1 MNKTA
6 MQRLPVRTALASAML
21 LAFSGSALSFEFELE
36 DGVKGSWNN
45 TISFG
50 ANWRMTKPN
59 AGLYSYPDGARI
71 GLTGAR
77 GGSGGSATDAGN
89 LNYEKGDVVNAPLQL
104 LSDFAISK
112 GDLGA
117 FIRVK
122 AWYDVAMENKDRPYG
137 NADNGYAK
145 GEPLSDSS
153 QPHLLKYSGIALL
166 DAYVYNTFDVGTP
179 LQVRLGNQVVN
190 WGESLFVQ
198 GINQLNPV
206 NLPAL
211 RKPGTEVKEAL
222 LPVWSIDANI
232 ALGGGAS
239 LEGFYQF
246 KWESSLVDSC
256 AGYYSPVEFAIT
268 TDANRGTSCSGV
280 TTALYPGAQ
289 INGRRLDT
297 PTMLQNGLFFPLT
310 NGKDGSNTGQFGV
323 ALRLPIEAIDSEW
336 GLYGMRINSRTPI
349 VSAYTGSWGTLT
361 NPLAPTNPVL
371 VNQLRQFRSV
381 TNPSTGVTTN
391 VPGSGIISAQGFWE
405 YPDDIN
411 IFGTTLSTNIAG
423 WSVGAE
429 LGYTNNQPVQVNGND
444 ILYSALSATGP
455 LAARAIRATSAGAG
469 NYVQGYDRFH
479 KTQLQVNT
487 VKILPSMLGATQGQF
502 IAEIAG
508 QWASNT
514 NDQAEREG
522 VRYGRAFIFGY
533 GSNPYI
539 PASLGGSNTCNPRS
553 PLWNPQPDGC
563 NNDGYATSTA
573 WGYRLKA
580 SLDYPGAFDSSFTL
594 TPSVFWSHDVSGY
607 SVDTQFIED
616 RMILGLGLRADY
628 QKKYTIDLG
637 YTAFLDKAK
646 YDPFKDRDYLSL
658 AFSATF

>member
-1 MNKTA
+1 VNKTA

-21 LAFSGSALSFEFELE
+21 LAFSGSALAFEFELE

-50 ANWRMTKPN
+50 ANWRMTRPN
-59 AGLYSYPDGARI
+59 AGLYSQPDGARL
-71 GLTGAR
+71 GLTGGKR
-77 GGSGGSATDAGN
+77 GSGGSATDSGN
-89 LNYEKGDVVNAPLQL
+89 LNYEKGDVINAPLQL

-122 AWYDVAMENKDRPYG
+122 AWYDVAMENKNRPYG

-145 GEPLSDSS
+145 GKELSDSS
-153 QPHLLKYSGIALL
+153 QPDLLKYSGIALL

-179 LQVRLGNQVVN
+179 LQIRLGNQVVN

-256 AGYYSPVEFAIT
+256 GGYYSPVEFAIT

-280 TTALYPGAQ
+280 TTALYPGQ
-289 INGRRLDT
+289 KLDT
-297 PTMLQNGLFFPLT
+297 PTLLRNGFYFPLT
-310 NGKDGSNTGQFGV
+310 DGKDGSNTGQFGV
-323 ALRLPIEAIDSEW
+323 ALRLPIDAIDSEW
-336 GLYGMRINSRTPI
+336 GLYGMRINSRTPF
-349 VSAYTGSWGTLT
+349 VSAYTGTWGPVIT
-361 NPLAPTNPVL
+361 NPASPPQLRALRTLVNPVAAQEAAL
-371 VNQLRQFRSV
+371 AALGVRS
-381 TNPSTGVTTN
+381 
-391 VPGSGIISAQGFWE
+391 AYGFWE
-405 YPDDIN
+405 YPDGIN

-429 LGYTNNQPVQVNGND
+429 LGYTHNQPVQINGND
-444 ILYSALSATGP
+444 ILYSATAGVGPMAPRTRAAT
-455 LAARAIRATSAGAG
+455 AAGVG
-469 NYVQGYDRFH
+469 NEIHGYDRFR

-514 NDQAEREG
+514 NDEAERQG
-522 VRYGRAFIFGY
+522 IRYGRAFIFGL
-533 GSNPYI
+533 GSNGG
-539 PASLGGSNTCNPRS
+539 LGAFDTRDTCNPAS
-553 PLWNPQPDGC
+553 PLWNPQRDGC
-563 NNDGYATSTA
+563 QNDGYATSTA

-580 SLDYPGAFDSSFTL
+580 SLDYTGAFDTGFTL

-607 SVDTQFIED
+607 SVDSQFIKD

>member
-21 LAFSGSALSFEFELE
+21 LAFSGSALAFEFELE

-50 ANWRMTKPN
+50 ANWRMTRPN
-59 AGLYSYPDGARI
+59 AKLYSQPDGARL
-71 GLTGAR
+71 GLDGGKR
-77 GGSGGSATDAGN
+77 GSGGSATDAGN

-117 FIRVK
+117 FVRVK
-122 AWYDVAMENKDRPYG
+122 AWYDVAMENKNRPYG

-145 GEPLSDSS
+145 GEPLSDKS
-153 QPHLLKYSGIALL
+153 QPDLLKYSGIALL

-179 LQVRLGNQVVN
+179 LQIRLGNQVVN

-246 KWESSLVDSC
+246 KWEQSLVDSC
-256 AGYYSPVEFAIT
+256 GGYYSPVEFAIT
-268 TDANRGTSCSGV
+268 TDARFRTSCSGV
-280 TTALYPGAQ
+280 TTALYPGQ
-289 INGRRLDT
+289 KLDT
-297 PTMLQNGLFFPLT
+297 PTMLRNGFYFPLT

-349 VSAYTGSWGTLT
+349 VSAYTGGYGLIPGQFPSALKATF
-361 NPLAPTNPVL
+361 NPIARSLAL
-371 VNQLRQFRSV
+371 NQLF
-381 TNPSTGVTTN
+381 PGAGVTAAN
-391 VPGSGIISAQGFWE
+391 GFWE
-405 YPDDIN
+405 YPDGIN

-429 LGYTNNQPVQVNGND
+429 LGYTPNQPVQINGND
-444 ILYSALSATGP
+444 ILYSALTATGP
-455 LAARAIRATSAGAG
+455 MAQRAIRATVAGPG

-539 PASLGGSNTCNPRS
+539 PAAFGGSNTCNPRNG
-553 PLWNPQPDGC
+553 LWNPQPDGC
-563 NNDGYATSTA
+563 QNDGYATSTA

-580 SLDYPGAFDSSFTL
+580 SLDYTGAFDTGFTL

-607 SVDTQFIED
+607 SVDTQFIKD

-658 AFSATF
+658 AFSTTF

>member
-6 MQRLPVRTALASAML
+6 MQCLPVRTALASAML
-21 LAFSGSALSFEFELE
+21 LAFSGSALAFEFDLE

-50 ANWRMTKPN
+50 ANWRMTRPN
-59 AGLYSYPDGARI
+59 AGLYSQPDGARL
-71 GLTGAR
+71 GLTGGKR
-77 GGSGGSATDAGN
+77 GSGGSATDSGN

-117 FIRVK
+117 FVRVK
-122 AWYDVAMENKDRPYG
+122 AWYDVAMENKNRPYG

-145 GEPLSDSS
+145 GEPLSDSG
-153 QPHLLKYSGIALL
+153 QPDLLKYSGIALL

-179 LQVRLGNQVVN
+179 LQIRLGNQVVN

-246 KWESSLVDSC
+246 KWEQSLVDSC
-256 AGYYSPVEFAIT
+256 GGYYSPVEFAIT
-268 TDANRGTSCSGV
+268 TEANLGRSCSGV
-280 TTALYPGAQ
+280 TTALYPGQ
-289 INGRRLDT
+289 KFDT
-297 PTMLQNGLFFPLT
+297 PTLLRNGFYFPLT

-323 ALRLPIEAIDSEW
+323 ALRLPIDAIDSEW

-349 VSAYTGSWGTLT
+349 ISAYTGSWGNYRNTHRRQSST
-361 NPLAPTNPVL
+361 VNPLPATIAL
-371 VNQLRQFRSV
+371 ATAGLARLGFAL
-381 TNPSTGVTTN
+381 TGTQTAN
-391 VPGSGIISAQGFWE
+391 GFWE

-429 LGYTNNQPVQVNGND
+429 LGYTHNQPVQINGND
-444 ILYSALSATGP
+444 ILYSATSGVGP
-455 LAARAIRATSAGAG
+455 LAPRTRAATAAGGG
-469 NYVQGYDRFH
+469 NYVPGYDRFR

-522 VRYGRAFIFGY
+522 IRYGRAFIFGL
-533 GSNPYI
+533 GSN
-539 PASLGGSNTCNPRS
+539 GGAGAFPTGNTCNPAS
-553 PLWNPQPDGC
+553 PLWNPQRDGC

-580 SLDYPGAFDSSFTL
+580 SLDYTGAFDTGFTL

-607 SVDTQFIED
+607 SVDTQFIKD

-658 AFSATF
+658 AFSTTF

>member
-21 LAFSGSALSFEFELE
+21 LAFSGSALAFEFDLE

-50 ANWRMTKPN
+50 ANWRMTRPN
-59 AGLYSYPDGARI
+59 AGLYSQPDGARL
-71 GLTGAR
+71 GLTGGKR
-77 GGSGGSATDAGN
+77 GSGGSATDSGN

-117 FIRVK
+117 FVRVK

-137 NADNGYAK
+137 NASNSYAK
-145 GEPLSDSS
+145 GEPLSDSG
-153 QPHLLKYSGIALL
+153 QPDLLKYSGIALL

-179 LQVRLGNQVVN
+179 LQIRLGNQVVN

-246 KWESSLVDSC
+246 KWEQSLVDSC
-256 AGYYSPVEFAIT
+256 GGYYSPTEFAIT
-268 TDANRGTSCSGV
+268 TNANPGLGCSSV
-280 TTALYPGAQ
+280 ATALYPGFQ
-289 INGRRLDT
+289 FDT
-297 PTMLQNGLFFPLT
+297 PTLLKNGLFYPLT
-310 NGKDGSNTGQFGV
+310 QGKDGSNTGQFGV

-349 VSAYTGSWGTLT
+349 ISAYTGTWGPVIT
-361 NPLAPTNPVL
+361 NPASPAQIRALRTTLNPIPAQQAAL
-371 VNQLRQFRSV
+371 GARF
-381 TNPSTGVTTN
+381 GVK
-391 VPGSGIISAQGFWE
+391 SAAAFWE
-405 YPDDIN
+405 YPDDID

-429 LGYTNNQPVQVNGND
+429 FGYTRNQPVQVNGND
-444 ILYSALSATGP
+444 ILYSAAQGVGP
-455 LAARAIRATSAGAG
+455 LAVRTRTATALGG
-469 NYVQGYDRFH
+469 GTYVPGYDRFH
-479 KTQLQVNT
+479 KSQLQVNT
-487 VKILPSMLGATQGQF
+487 VKILPSMLGATQGVF

-522 VRYGRAFIFGY
+522 VRYGRAFIFGPGSTTSGAFPY
-533 GSNPYI
+533 G
-539 PASLGGSNTCNPRS
+539 NTCNPANRV
-553 PLWNPQPDGC
+553 WNPQRDGC
-563 NNDGYATSTA
+563 NNEGYATSTA

-580 SLDYPGAFDSSFTL
+580 SLDYTGAFDTGFTL

-658 AFSATF
+658 AFSTTF

>member
-1 MNKTA
+1 

-21 LAFSGSALSFEFELE
+21 LAFSGSAPAFEFDLE

-50 ANWRMTKPN
+50 ANWRMTRPY

-89 LNYEKGDVVNAPLQL
+89 LNYEKGDVINAPLQL

-117 FIRVK
+117 FVRVK

-179 LQVRLGNQVVN
+179 LQIRLGNQVVN

-246 KWESSLVDSC
+246 KWEQSLVDSC
-256 AGYYSPVEFAIT
+256 GGYYSPVEFAIT
-268 TDANRGTSCSGV
+268 TDAKLGTGCSGV
-280 TTALYPGAQ
+280 TTALYPGQ
-289 INGRRLDT
+289 KLDT
-297 PTMLQNGLFFPLT
+297 PTLLRNGFYFPLT
-310 NGKDGSNTGQFGV
+310 NGKDGSNTGQFGF

-349 VSAYTGSWGTLT
+349 VSAYTGGYGSIPGSFPSALKATF
-361 NPLAPTNPVL
+361 NPIARSLAL
-371 VNQLRQFRSV
+371 NQLF
-381 TNPSTGVTTN
+381 PGAGVIAAN
-391 VPGSGIISAQGFWE
+391 GFWE
-405 YPDDIN
+405 YPDGIN

-429 LGYTNNQPVQVNGND
+429 LGYTPNQPVQINGND
-444 ILYSALSATGP
+444 ILYSALTATGP
-455 LAARAIRATSAGAG
+455 MAQRAIRATAAGPY

-533 GSNPYI
+533 GSN
-539 PASLGGSNTCNPRS
+539 GGNGPFNNGNTCNPRS
-553 PLWNPQPDGC
+553 PVWNPQPDGC
-563 NNDGYATSTA
+563 QNDGYATSTA

-580 SLDYPGAFDSSFTL
+580 SLDYAGAFDTGFTL
-594 TPSVFWSHDVSGY
+594 TPSVFWSHDVAGY
-607 SVDTQFIED
+607 SVDSQFIKD

-658 AFSATF
+658 AFSTTF

>member
-6 MQRLPVRTALASAML
+6 MQHLPVRTALASAML
-21 LAFSGSALSFEFELE
+21 LAFSGSALAFEFDLE

-50 ANWRMTKPN
+50 ANWRMTRPDAK
-59 AGLYSYPDGARI
+59 LYSQPNGARL
-71 GLTGAR
+71 GLTDGKR
-77 GGSGGSATDAGN
+77 GSGGSATDSGN
-89 LNYEKGDVVNAPLQL
+89 LNYEKGDVINAPLQI

-117 FIRVK
+117 FVRVK
-122 AWYDVAMENKDRPYG
+122 AWYDVAMENKNRPYG
-137 NADNGYAK
+137 NADNGYAQGK
-145 GEPLSDSS
+145 ELSDKS
-153 QPHLLKYSGIALL
+153 QPDLLKYSGIALL

-256 AGYYSPVEFAIT
+256 GGYYSPVEFAIT

-280 TTALYPGAQ
+280 TTALYPG
-289 INGRRLDT
+289 RKLDT
-297 PTMLQNGLFFPLT
+297 PTLLRNGYYFPLT
-310 NGKDGSNTGQFGV
+310 DGKDGSNTGQFGF

-349 VSAYTGSWGTLT
+349 VSAYTGGYGQIPGQWSPT
-361 NPLAPTNPVL
+361 NPLKSTFNPIAASL
-371 VNQLRQFRSV
+371 ALNQLI
-381 TNPSTGVTTN
+381 PGAGVTAAN
-391 VPGSGIISAQGFWE
+391 GFWE
-405 YPDDIN
+405 YPDGIN

-429 LGYTNNQPVQVNGND
+429 LGYTPNQPVQINGND
-444 ILYSALSATGP
+444 ILYSALTQSGP
-455 LAARAIRATSAGAG
+455 MAARATRATLAGAG

-533 GSNPYI
+533 GSY
-539 PASLGGSNTCNPRS
+539 GGNGAFNNGNTCNSAS
-553 PLWNPQPDGC
+553 PVWNPQPDGC
-563 NNDGYATSTA
+563 KNDGYATSTA

-580 SLDYPGAFDSSFTL
+580 SLDYTGAFDTGFTL
-594 TPSVFWSHDVSGY
+594 TPSVFWSHDVAGY
-607 SVDTQFIED
+607 SVDSQFIKD

-646 YDPFKDRDYLSL
+646 YDPFRDRDYLSL
-658 AFSATF
+658 AFSTTF

>member
-1 MNKTA
+1 

-21 LAFSGSALSFEFELE
+21 LAFSGSALAFEFELE

-50 ANWRMTKPN
+50 ANWRMTRPN
-59 AGLYSYPDGARI
+59 AGLYSQPDGARI
-71 GLTGAR
+71 GLDGGKR
-77 GGSGGSATDAGN
+77 GSGGSATDSGN

-117 FIRVK
+117 FVRVK

-137 NADNGYAK
+137 NASNSYAK
-145 GEPLSDSS
+145 GEPLSDSG
-153 QPHLLKYSGIALL
+153 QPNLLKYSGIALL

-179 LQVRLGNQVVN
+179 LQIRLGNQVVN

-246 KWESSLVDSC
+246 KWEHSLVDSC
-256 AGYYSPVEFAIT
+256 GGYYSPVEFAIT
-268 TDANRGTSCSGV
+268 TNANPGLGCSSV
-280 TTALYPGAQ
+280 TTAFYPG
-289 INGRRLDT
+289 RKFDT
-297 PTMLQNGLFFPLT
+297 PTLLRNGFYFPLT
-310 NGKDGSNTGQFGV
+310 EGKDGSNTGQFGV
-323 ALRLPIEAIDSEW
+323 ALRLPIDAIDSEW

-349 VSAYTGSWGTLT
+349 VSAYTGGWGNFPRAIAG
-361 NPLAPTNPVL
+361 NPPSFNPFPGSIAGATAALA
-371 VNQLRQFRSV
+371 QLRF
-381 TNPSTGVTTN
+381 PL
-391 VPGSGIISAQGFWE
+391 SGTQTANGFWE
-405 YPDDIN
+405 YPDGIN

-429 LGYTNNQPVQVNGND
+429 LGYTPNQPVQINGND
-444 ILYSALSATGP
+444 ILYSALFPVGP
-455 LAARAIRATSAGAG
+455 LAPRTIRATAQGAG
-469 NYVQGYDRFH
+469 TYVQGYDRFH

-487 VKILPSMLGATQGQF
+487 VKILPSMLGATQGTF

-514 NDQAEREG
+514 NDQAEQEG
-522 VRYGRAFIFGY
+522 VRYGRAFIFGL
-533 GSNPYI
+533 GSN
-539 PASLGGSNTCNPRS
+539 GGAGALSTGNTCNPAS
-553 PLWNPQPDGC
+553 PLWNPQRDGC

-580 SLDYPGAFDSSFTL
+580 SLDYTGAFDTGFTL
-594 TPSVFWSHDVSGY
+594 TPSVFWSHDVRGY
-607 SVDTQFIED
+607 SVDSQFIED

-658 AFSATF
+658 AFSTTF

>member
-6 MQRLPVRTALASAML
+6 MQRLPVRTALASAVL
-21 LAFSGSALSFEFELE
+21 LAFSGSALGFELDLE

-50 ANWRMTKPN
+50 ANWRMTRPY

-71 GLTGAR
+71 GLTGSR

-89 LNYEKGDVVNAPLQL
+89 LNYEKGDVINAPLQI

-117 FIRVK
+117 FVRVK
-122 AWYDVAMENKDRPYG
+122 AWYDVAMEKKNRPYG

-145 GEPLSDSS
+145 GKELSDSS
-153 QPHLLKYSGIALL
+153 QPDLLKYSGIALL

-179 LQVRLGNQVVN
+179 LQIRLGNQVVN

-246 KWESSLVDSC
+246 KWEHSLVDSC

-280 TTALYPGAQ
+280 TTALYPGQ
-289 INGRRLDT
+289 KFDT
-297 PTMLQNGLFFPLT
+297 PTLLRTGIYFPLT
-310 NGKDGSNTGQFGV
+310 NGNEGSNTGQFGG
-323 ALRLPIEAIDSEW
+323 AFRMPIDAIDSEW

-349 VSAYTGSWGTLT
+349 VSAYTGTWGTTPAQLRS
-361 NPLAPTNPVL
+361 LVNPVAAQQAAL
-371 VNQLRQFRSV
+371 GARF
-381 TNPSTGVTTN
+381 GVL
-391 VPGSGIISAQGFWE
+391 SANGFWE
-405 YPDDIN
+405 YPDGIN
-411 IFGTTLSTNIAG
+411 IYGTTLSTNIAG

-429 LGYTNNQPVQVNGND
+429 LGYTPNQPVQINGND
-444 ILYSALSATGP
+444 ILYSATAGVGPMAPRTRAAT
-455 LAARAIRATSAGAG
+455 AAGVG
-469 NYVQGYDRFH
+469 NAVHGYDRFR

-487 VKILPSMLGATQGQF
+487 VKILPSMLGATQGVF

-522 VRYGRAFIFGY
+522 IRYGRAFIFGL
-533 GSNPYI
+533 GS
-539 PASLGGSNTCNPRS
+539 SGGAGAFNTGNTCNPAS
-553 PLWNPQPDGC
+553 PLWNPQRDGC

-580 SLDYPGAFDSSFTL
+580 SLDYTGAFDTGFTL
-594 TPSVFWSHDVSGY
+594 TPSVFWSHDVNGY
-607 SVDTQFIED
+607 SVDSQFIQD

-658 AFSATF
+658 AFSTTF

>member
-6 MQRLPVRTALASAML
+6 MQHLPVRTALASAML
-21 LAFSGSALSFEFELE
+21 LAFSGSALAFEFELE

-50 ANWRMTKPN
+50 ANWRMTRPN
-59 AGLYSYPDGARI
+59 AGLYSQPDGARL
-71 GLTGAR
+71 GLTGGKR
-77 GGSGGSATDAGN
+77 GSGGSATAAGN
-89 LNYEKGDVVNAPLQL
+89 LNYEKGDVINAPLQI

-122 AWYDVAMENKDRPYG
+122 AWYDVAMENKNRPYG
-137 NADNGYAK
+137 NGDNGYAQGK
-145 GEPLSDSS
+145 ELSDSS
-153 QPHLLKYSGIALL
+153 QPDLLKYSGIALL

-179 LQVRLGNQVVN
+179 LQIRLGNQVVN

-246 KWESSLVDSC
+246 KWEPSLVDSC
-256 AGYYSPVEFAIT
+256 GGYYSPVEFAIT
-268 TDANRGTSCSGV
+268 TDAERSGCSSAV
-280 TTALYPGAQ
+280 TALYPGQKLSTA
-289 INGRRLDT
+289 
-297 PTMLQNGLFFPLT
+297 TMYHGKIFFPLT
-310 NGKDGSNTGQFGV
+310 DGKDGSNTGQFGA
-323 ALRLPIEAIDSEW
+323 ALRLPIDAIDSEL
-336 GLYGMRINSRTPI
+336 GLYAMRINSRTPI
-349 VSAYTGSWGTLT
+349 VSAYSGSWGIVRNLLGPLRDT
-361 NPLAPTNPVL
+361 NPILL
-371 VNQLRQFRSV
+371 NQLVQSP
-381 TNPSTGVTTN
+381 TPT
-391 VPGSGIISAQGFWE
+391 VPATHGAGRGSIISAQGFWE
-405 YPDDIN
+405 YPDGIN
-411 IFGTTLSTNIAG
+411 ILGATLSTNIAG

-429 LGYTNNQPVQVNGND
+429 LGYTHNQPVQVNGND
-444 ILYSALSATGP
+444 IVYSALSTTGP
-455 LAARAIRATSAGAG
+455 LAARAIRATRAGPY
-469 NYVQGYDRFH
+469 NYIQGYDRFH

-539 PASLGGSNTCNPRS
+539 PAAFGGPNTCNPAS
-553 PLWNPQPDGC
+553 GVWNPQPDGC
-563 NNDGYATSTA
+563 QNDGYATSTA

-580 SLDYPGAFDSSFTL
+580 SLDYTGAFDTGFTL

-607 SVDTQFIED
+607 SVDSQFIKD